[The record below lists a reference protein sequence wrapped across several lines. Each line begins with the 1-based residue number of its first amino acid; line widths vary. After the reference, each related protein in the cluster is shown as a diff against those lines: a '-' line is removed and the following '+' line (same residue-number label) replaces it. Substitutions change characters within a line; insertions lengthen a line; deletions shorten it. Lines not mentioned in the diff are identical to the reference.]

1 MRTVV
6 VIGTRGYPSYYGGFE
21 TAIRKLSP
29 YLADHGWRVIVYGR
43 KGAVETLDPLADP
56 RVESV
61 LTSGINS
68 KTLSTLS
75 YGATACVH
83 AAWKRPDVALI
94 MNVANGYWLPILRLL
109 RIPTVM
115 NVDGIE
121 WERAKWSKL
130 AKLVFKGGARLAS
143 WLADELIV
151 DAKEI
156 GRVWR
161 DCYGRKGHFIPYGAD
176 TPPPLP
182 LENGL
187 NHREYILFVA
197 RLVPEN
203 TVHAFLDAA
212 MRLSRKYQ
220 VVIVGSSGHGGDLE
234 RRVADLAATS
244 EHVRWLGHISDEQ
257 RLLSLWQHCGV
268 YFHGHS
274 VGGTNP
280 SLVQAMACGAP
291 VVARETAYNR
301 EVLGDNGMFC
311 DPEPQS
317 IRVALEMVMEG
328 IRIPSSG
335 TKRAVVNYGWDAVC
349 ASYDRVLTEFAEKRS
364 ARETSTSSRFPLGA
378 SDKSHP

>member
-1 MRTVV
+1 
-6 VIGTRGYPSYYGGFE
+6 
-21 TAIRKLSP
+21 
-29 YLADHGWRVIVYGR
+29 
-43 KGAVETLDPLADP
+43 
-56 RVESV
+56 
-61 LTSGINS
+61 
-68 KTLSTLS
+68 
-75 YGATACVH
+75 
-83 AAWKRPDVALI
+83 

-130 AKLVFKGGARLAS
+130 AKSVFKGGAKLAS

-161 DCYGRKGHFIPYGAD
+161 DCYGREGRFIPYGAD
-176 TPPPLP
+176 IPPTLP
-182 LENGL
+182 LEQGL
-187 NHREYILFVA
+187 THRGYILFVA

-203 TVHAFLDAA
+203 TLPSFLDAA
-212 MRLSRKYQ
+212 IELSRKYE

-234 RRVADLAATS
+234 RRVADLAASS
-244 EHVRWLGHISDEQ
+244 EHVRWLGHISDEK

-291 VVARETAYNR
+291 VVARNTAYNR
-301 EVLGDNGMFC
+301 EVLGDTGTFC
-311 DPEPQS
+311 DPEPES
-317 IRVALEMVMEG
+317 IRALLEMVMEG
-328 IRIPSSG
+328 VHIPYPW
-335 TKRAVVNYGWDAVC
+335 TERAAAEYSWEAVC
-349 ASYDRVLTEFAEKRS
+349 AAYDRVLTEFAGSFSDNER
-364 ARETSTSSRFPLGA
+364 RTSSRLPFRAFSKRQRGSA
-378 SDKSHP
+378 SRITQSQAHS